1 MILNSK
7 KRNPRVTELFI
18 RGRKPNISLIF
29 ITQFY
34 FAVPNNTR
42 LNSRLYFIKEIPN
55 KQELQQIAFN
65 HSPDIQFKDF
75 MSFYKKCT
83 GKLYSVS
90 FIDGTVG

>member
-1 MILNSK
+1 M
-7 KRNPRVTELFI
+7 TELFI

-42 LNSRLYFIKEIPN
+42 LNSRLHFIKEISN
-55 KQELQQIAFN
+55 KQELKQIAFN

-75 MSFYKKCT
+75 MSFSKP
-83 GKLYSVS
+83 YSFS